1 MPPYLEEALALAAQG
16 LGRVSPNPAVGA
28 VIVRDDAVVGRGFH
42 AWSGV
47 KHAEVIAI
55 EEAGDR
61 ARGATLY
68 LTLEPCSHQG
78 RTPPC
83 ADAIIAAGIKKVV
96 AAMQDPNPQVHG
108 SGFRAL
114 QNAGIEVEIDSTFTA
129 LDQLSDGN
137 WWLKLQIPAGL
148 DRYLVHKGSIAID
161 GISLTI
167 AALDGPVLGVAIIPH
182 TYTHTTLSQAKPG
195 TRLNIEV
202 DVLAKHV
209 EKLLTGTAARQSSP
223 L

>member
-1 MPPYLEEALALAAQG
+1 MFTG
-16 LGRVSPNPAVGA
+16 
-28 VIVRDDAVVGRGFH
+28 I
-42 AWSGV
+42 
-47 KHAEVIAI
+47 I
-55 EEAGDR
+55 EELG
-61 ARGATLY
+61 T
-68 LTLEPCSHQG
+68 
-78 RTPPC
+78 
-83 ADAIIAAGIKKVV
+83 VV
-96 AAMQDPNPQVHG
+96 AGGTRLVIECHTVLSDASEG
-108 SGFRAL
+108 SSIAVNGVCLTAL
-114 QNAGIEVEIDSTFTA
+114 DLTAHSFSADLAPETLSRTNLGDLVPGARVNLERPVTPVTRLSGHIVQGHVDGTAVLTA

-209 EKLLTGTAARQSSP
+209 EKLLTATAAR
-223 L
+223 

>member
-1 MPPYLEEALALAAQG
+1 MFTG
-16 LGRVSPNPAVGA
+16 
-28 VIVRDDAVVGRGFH
+28 I
-42 AWSGV
+42 
-47 KHAEVIAI
+47 I
-55 EEAGDR
+55 EELGTVVSAGTRLVIECHTVLSDASEGSSIAVNGVCLTALDLTSNSFAADLAPETLSR
-61 ARGATLY
+61 TNLGDLVPGARVNLERPITP
-68 LTLEPCSHQG
+68 LTRLSGHIVQG
-78 RTPPC
+78 HVDGT
-83 ADAIIAAGIKKVV
+83 AV
-96 AAMQDPNPQVHG
+96 
-108 SGFRAL
+108 L
-114 QNAGIEVEIDSTFTA
+114 TA

-167 AALDGPVLGVAIIPH
+167 AALDGPVLGVAIVPH

-209 EKLLTGTAARQSSP
+209 EKLLTATAAR
-223 L
+223 